1 MNPDMYGVEILH
13 KDFKRYTQCVSA
25 DGTKSVSNINLRK
38 IGNGEILATHT
49 ELERRHQE
57 LYWWLQKIKTGENEY
72 SSFNG

>member
-1 MNPDMYGVEILH
+1 M
-13 KDFKRYTQCVSA
+13 
-25 DGTKSVSNINLRK
+25 
-38 IGNGEILATHT
+38 NGEILATHT